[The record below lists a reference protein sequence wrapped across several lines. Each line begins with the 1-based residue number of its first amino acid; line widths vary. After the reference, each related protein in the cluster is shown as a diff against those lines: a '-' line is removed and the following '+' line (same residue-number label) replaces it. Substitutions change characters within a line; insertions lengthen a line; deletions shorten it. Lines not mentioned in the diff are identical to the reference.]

1 MSEPYGEFL
10 DLLGELTE
18 TLSQLAGLARRKVDC
33 TRQGDLEE
41 LDQCMKREQVITL
54 SLKTLEKKRAAFVK
68 ELGLDE
74 VPLNH
79 VFEHYPSELRL
90 RAKDTIEALRVQFTR
105 YQSAAAAARTVMER
119 ALRDI
124 EKMMPD
130 DAPPIPE
137 GPPPK
142 MRTDLRA

>member
-1 MSEPYGEFL
+1 MSEPHGEFL
-10 DLLGELTE
+10 KLLGELAD
-18 TLSQLAGLARRKVDC
+18 TLDQLTGLARRKVEC
-33 TRQGDLEE
+33 TKQGDLTE
-41 LDQCMKREQVITL
+41 LDQCMRREQVITL
-54 SLKTLEKKRAAFVK
+54 ALKTLEKKREAFVK
-68 ELGLDE
+68 ELGLGD

-79 VFEHYPSELRL
+79 VFEHYPSELRVQ
-90 RAKDTIEALRVQFTR
+90 AKDTIESLQVQFTR

-124 EKMMPD
+124 EKMMPE
-130 DAPPIPE
+130 DAPPVQD